1 MRPYL
6 GKAWFERGGG
16 GKFMSS
22 ETAERHRSVLL
33 NGAPLFSDLL
43 TFDRFLHRAGLVKK
57 QATAF
62 FRHPLF
68 PKST

>member
-1 MRPYL
+1 
-6 GKAWFERGGG
+6 
-16 GKFMSS
+16 MSS

-43 TFDRFLHRAGLVKK
+43 TFDRFLHRAGLAKK